1 MCSVAWSFF
10 GSGYELVFNR
20 DEQWCRPRSHPVR
33 VEYDHP
39 VPGLCARDAQAG
51 GTWLYVNSAGLTLA
65 LMNAYPPSW
74 YPKPG
79 LHSRGE
85 IPLLGARFYTL
96 GDLTSYLD
104 TRTWTEYAP
113 FSLLCWEGD
122 TMEWYR
128 WDGLNLVLQPRPTR
142 NFLTSS
148 SVNPASVRQARENRY
163 DQIREHS
170 LIEILTDSQSSS
182 PSEAIFVTRDDG
194 GTVSQSMVRVTPE
207 RISLQVRQRDGA
219 SSMDQFI
226 LNT

>member
-1 MCSVAWSFF
+1 MCSVAWSFS

-20 DEQWCRPRSHPVR
+20 DEQWSRPGSHPVR
-33 VEYDHP
+33 LENGHP
-39 VPGLCARDAQAG
+39 IPGLCARDAQAG

-74 YPKPG
+74 SPKPG

-85 IPLLGARFYTL
+85 IPLLGARYRSL
-96 GDLTSYLD
+96 SDLTTYIE
-104 TRTWTEYAP
+104 TRTWFEYAP

-122 TMEWYR
+122 MMEWYR
-128 WDGLNLVLQPRPTR
+128 WDGLSLALQPRPIR

-163 DQIREHS
+163 DQIRDHS

-194 GTVSQSMVRVTPE
+194 GTVSQSLVRVTPQ
-207 RISLQVRQRDGA
+207 RVSLEVRQRDGT
-219 SSMDQFI
+219 SSMDQFTR
-226 LNT
+226 NT